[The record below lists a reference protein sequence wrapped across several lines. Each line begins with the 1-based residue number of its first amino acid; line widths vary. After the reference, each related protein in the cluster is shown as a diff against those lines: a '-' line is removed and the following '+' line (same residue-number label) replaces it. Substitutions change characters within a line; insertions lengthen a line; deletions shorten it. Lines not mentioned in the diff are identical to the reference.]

1 MIDKIRTLV
10 RKDYYSEFS
19 YDYHIKVVVQYALV
33 LAEKVGA
40 DKEIVELAALLHDIG
55 KKEFGNNDH
64 HLTSAEEAR
73 KVLNKLDFPNDKIE
87 SIAHCIESHRGKN
100 VEPETIEARVIMSAD
115 AMSHYDTFPWFF
127 FDVKDNEK
135 DVKERLIWTKS
146 KFERNWNKK
155 IALPEARELVRDK
168 KNAVDLL
175 LDAMI
180 EL

>member
-10 RKDYYSEFS
+10 RKDYYSEFT
-19 YDYHIKVVVQYALV
+19 YDYHINIVVKYALL
-33 LAEKVGA
+33 LAEKVKA
-40 DKEIVELAALLHDIG
+40 DKEIVEIAALLHDIG
-55 KKEFGNNDH
+55 KKEYGNNDH
-64 HLTSAEEAR
+64 HLTSATEAR
-73 KVLNKLDFPNDKIE
+73 KILNKLDFQKDKIE
-87 SIAHCIESHRGKN
+87 SIIHCIESHRGKG
-100 VEPETIEARVIMSAD
+100 VDAETIEAKVIMSAD

-168 KNAVDLL
+168 KDAADLL

-180 EL
+180 KP